1 MEKMALITRLQT
13 QLQALEVILQAPKEA
28 LEARPIPG
36 KWSAR
41 ENLAHIGRFQEV
53 TAERLETIPSQDNPT
68 LASRTPEND
77 PGSAAWMELSLEEV
91 IQRTV
96 AFRPILIS
104 KVAQLPEAALSQPLA
119 HPAYGP
125 LTLGGLIE
133 LFLIHEGHHLFV
145 AMQRSRGH

>member
-68 LASRTPEND
+68 LASRTPEMTPAAQ
-77 PGSAAWMELSLEEV
+77 PGWN
-91 IQRTV
+91 
-96 AFRPILIS
+96 
-104 KVAQLPEAALSQPLA
+104 
-119 HPAYGP
+119 
-125 LTLGGLIE
+125 
-133 LFLIHEGHHLFV
+133 
-145 AMQRSRGH
+145 